1 MNKVNKIEIRSVA
14 GTAILSGSPRGADMF
29 TKLIRQISPEPTN
42 PEPIFLDF
50 ENIEVATASYLR
62 ESILAFRD
70 FVRARRSMLYP
81 VVANAN
87 EAIRE
92 ELTLLA
98 TSSGNVIMS
107 CSLSP
112 EGEVSNSCLIGALD
126 PKQQLAFDLVNQRGE
141 TDASE
146 LMRDFAEGLRHAT
159 GWNNRLASLAA
170 IGVVIEVS
178 QGRSKKYRPLFAEAS
193 SHGN

>member
-1 MNKVNKIEIRSVA
+1 MTDMNRINIYGLA
-14 GTAILSGSPRGADMF
+14 GITVLAGAPRGSDMF
-29 TKLIRQISPEPTN
+29 TKLIKHIN
-42 PEPIFLDF
+42 PEPANPEPVFLDF
-50 ENIEVATASYLR
+50 DKIEVATASYLR
-62 ESILAFRD
+62 ESVIAFRD
-70 FVRARRSMLYP
+70 FVRAKRSMLYP
-81 VVANAN
+81 VIANAN
-87 EAIRE
+87 EAVRE

-107 CSLSP
+107 CSLAP
-112 EGEVSNSCLIGALD
+112 DGEVSDSSLIGALD

-146 LMRDFAEGLRHAT
+146 LMRDFGEGLRHAT

-178 QGRSKKYRPLFAEAS
+178 QGRSKKYRPLFAEA
-193 SHGN
+193 